1 MQTHS
6 RVKQEQTVSQQN
18 VESLLVPPANLDEL
32 DISSSLVTDIMLRYY
47 FHYGLAT
54 GNDIQQVVRLP
65 FKVIDDLLAHLQQEH
80 LLEVRRG
87 TGGLGRRGYMYAITD
102 EGKARARDAF
112 ERSQYIGPAPVPLE
126 KYNQAILRQT
136 QKEKISPE
144 RVQQALSHLILPPDF
159 HRRIGPA
166 VNAGT
171 SIFLYGPP
179 GNGKTTIAQ
188 AVAMLVAGSDPV
200 WLPHAVTVGGQIIQL
215 YDELIH
221 REVPTEPNPNIDPR
235 WRLYR
240 RPFVIVGGELTM
252 DSLDLRF
259 DPVAKFYEAPLQMK
273 ANCGMFLID
282 DFGRQQISPAQL
294 LNRWIVPLETE
305 IDLFRLQTGQTF
317 QVPFKQLIV
326 FSTNLDPMELVDD
339 AFLRRIQMKVGVFS
353 PDEKMFYRIFVMMCE
368 TLKVPFD
375 KASFI
380 HLLKEWYH
388 KPGRKLQA
396 VHPRDI
402 LKVVVALCDY
412 AGEPYRLTP
421 ALIDEACRSY
431 FVQESEGD
439 EQGAPARTP

>member
-1 MQTHS
+1 M
-6 RVKQEQTVSQQN
+6 SQN
-18 VESLLVPPANLDEL
+18 DMDSLLVPPKVLEEL
-32 DISSSLVTDIMLRYY
+32 DIPQAILIDLILRYY
-47 FHYGLAT
+47 FNYGQAT
-54 GNDIQQVVRLP
+54 GNEIQQVVRLP
-65 FKVIDDLLAHLQQEH
+65 FKIVDQLLINLQQDH

-102 EGKARARDAF
+102 EGKNRARDAF
-112 ERSQYIGPAPVPLE
+112 DRTQYIGPAPVPLE

-136 QKEKISPE
+136 RKEPISPD
-144 RVQQALSHLILPPDF
+144 RVQQALSHLILEPDF
-159 HRRIGPA
+159 HRSIGPA

-188 AVAMLVAGSDPV
+188 AVAMLVAGSDPI
-200 WLPHAVTVGGQIIQL
+200 WLPQAVTVGGQIIQL

-221 REVPTEPNPNIDPR
+221 REVPVEMGPKLDPR
-235 WRLYR
+235 WRMYR

-252 DSLDLRF
+252 DSLDLRY

-326 FSTNLDPMELVDD
+326 FSTNLDPDDLVDD

-353 PDEKMFYRIFVMMCE
+353 PDEKMFYRIFVTICE
-368 TLKVPFD
+368 NFKVPFD
-375 KASFI
+375 KEAFI
-380 HLLKEWYH
+380 YLLQEWYR
-388 KPGRKLQA
+388 KPGRTLQS

-402 LKVVVALCDY
+402 LKVIVALCDY
-412 AGEPYRLTP
+412 VGEPYRLTP
-421 ALIDEACRSY
+421 NLIDEACRSY
-431 FVQESEGD
+431 FVDSERSTNKGKSM
-439 EQGAPARTP
+439 AKAN

>member
-1 MQTHS
+1 M
-6 RVKQEQTVSQQN
+6 N
-18 VESLLVPPANLDEL
+18 LINNMESLLVPPVDLEGL
-32 DISSSLVTDIMLRYY
+32 DIPQSLVIDLILRFY
-47 FHYGLAT
+47 FNYGQAT
-54 GNDIQQVVRLP
+54 GSEVQQAVRLP
-65 FKVIDDLLAHLQQEH
+65 FKVVDELMALLQQEH

-102 EGKARARDAF
+102 EGKSRARDAA
-112 ERSQYIGPAPVPLE
+112 ERSQYMGPVPVPIE
-126 KYNQAILRQT
+126 KYNTAILRQT
-136 QKEKISPE
+136 RKEKISPD
-144 RVQQALSHLILPPDF
+144 RVQQALSHLILEPDF

-179 GNGKTTIAQ
+179 GNGKTTVAQ
-188 AVAMLVAGSDPV
+188 AVAMLVAGSDPI
-200 WLPHAVTVGGQIIQL
+200 WLPQAVTVGGQIIQL

-221 REVPTEPNPNIDPR
+221 REVPTEPNPNLDPR
-235 WRLYR
+235 WRMYR

-252 DSLDLRF
+252 DSLDLRY

-326 FSTNLDPMELVDD
+326 FSTNLDPDQLVDD

-353 PDEKMFYRIFVMMCE
+353 PDEKMFYRIFVTMCE
-368 TLKVPFD
+368 SLKVPFD
-375 KASFI
+375 RDAFVYLI
-380 HLLKEWYH
+380 QEWYR
-388 KPGRKLQA
+388 KPKRTLQA

-402 LKVVVALCDY
+402 LKVIVSLCDY
-412 AGEPYRLTP
+412 MDEPYRMTP
-421 ALIDEACRSY
+421 ELIDEACRSY
-431 FVQESEGD
+431 FVDANQASGNKTM
-439 EQGAPARTP
+439 ARVQ

>member
-1 MQTHS
+1 
-6 RVKQEQTVSQQN
+6 
-18 VESLLVPPANLDEL
+18 
-32 DISSSLVTDIMLRYY
+32 
-47 FHYGLAT
+47 
-54 GNDIQQVVRLP
+54 
-65 FKVIDDLLAHLQQEH
+65 
-80 LLEVRRG
+80 
-87 TGGLGRRGYMYAITD
+87 MYAITD
-102 EGKARARDAF
+102 EGKDRARDAF
-112 ERSQYIGPAPVPLE
+112 ERAQYVGPAPIPLE
-126 KYNQAILRQT
+126 KYNNAIMNQT
-136 QKEKISPE
+136 RKETISPD
-144 RVQQALSHLILPPDF
+144 RVQQALSHLVLPSDF

-200 WLPHAVTVGGQIIQL
+200 WLPYSVTVGGQIIQL

-221 REVPTEPNPNIDPR
+221 REVPTEPNPNLDPR
-235 WRLYR
+235 WKLYR

-252 DSLDLRF
+252 ESLDLRY
-259 DPVAKFYEAPLQMK
+259 DTIAKFYEAPLQMK

-326 FSTNLDPMELVDD
+326 FSTNLDPDQLVDD

-353 PDEKMFYRIFVMMCE
+353 PDEKMFYRIFVTMCE
-368 TLKVPFD
+368 SLRIPFD
-375 KASFI
+375 KGSFI
-380 HLLKEWYH
+380 HLLQEWYH
-388 KPGRKLQA
+388 KKGRILQS

-402 LKVVVALCDY
+402 LKIVVALCDY
-412 AGEPYRLTP
+412 LDEPPHLTP
-421 ALIDEACRSY
+421 SLIDEACQSY
-431 FVQESEGD
+431 FVETSDSSG
-439 EQGAPARTP
+439 PTMARVQ

>member
-1 MQTHS
+1 MSSNNMLEALLTAPTSIDEIDVPQ
-6 RVKQEQTVSQQN
+6 
-18 VESLLVPPANLDEL
+18 SLL
-32 DISSSLVTDIMLRYY
+32 TDIILRYF
-47 FHYGLAT
+47 FHYGKTT
-54 GNDIQQVVRLP
+54 GSKVQQILQLP
-65 FKVIDDLLAHLQQEH
+65 FKLIDQLLARLQQEH
-80 LLEVRRG
+80 LLEVRHG

-102 EGKARARDAF
+102 EGKNRARDAF
-112 ERSQYIGPAPVPLE
+112 ERAQYIGPAPVPLE
-126 KYNQAILRQT
+126 KYTASVLQQT
-136 QKEKISPE
+136 HKEQISPD
-144 RVQQALSHLILPPDF
+144 RVKQALSHLILPPNF

-188 AVAMLVAGSDPV
+188 SIAMLVAGSDPV
-200 WLPHAVTVGGQIIQL
+200 WMPHSITVGGQVIQL

-221 REVPTEPNPNIDPR
+221 RKVPTEPKPGFDPR
-235 WRLYR
+235 WGLYR

-252 DSLDLRF
+252 DSLDLRY
-259 DPVAKFYEAPLQMK
+259 DPIAKFYEAPLQMK

-326 FSTNLDPMELVDD
+326 FSTNLDPDQLVDD

-353 PDEKMFYRIFVMMCE
+353 PDEKMFYRIFMAMCE
-368 TLKVPFD
+368 SMNVPFNK
-375 KASFI
+375 KAFI
-380 HLLKEWYH
+380 YLLQEWYQ

-412 AGEPYRLTP
+412 MDEPYRLNP
-421 ALIDEACRSY
+421 ELIDEACLSY
-431 FVQESEGD
+431 FVDTSSEHSKESTMAKA
-439 EQGAPARTP
+439 Q